1 LNLNHTL
8 FSTMNTRRLL
18 LAATLVVATLSAIA
32 QTTPQA
38 SGAWA
43 RPTVAGQS
51 AGGGFVTITGG
62 SAPDRLL
69 AARAEVSTSVE
80 LHEMKMEGS
89 TMRMREVAGID
100 IPAGQ
105 TVKLEPGGLHVMF
118 IGLKAPLANGSSF
131 PLTLRFE
138 KAGDVTVQMQVKPR
152 P

>member
-1 LNLNHTL
+1 MPRLHPN
-8 FSTMNTRRLL
+8 TMITRRLL
-18 LAATLVVATLSAIA
+18 LAATFCASSFAALA
-32 QTTPQA
+32 QTAPSV

-69 AARAEVSTSVE
+69 AARADVSTSVE

-89 TMRMREVAGID
+89 TMRMREVAAID

-118 IGLKAPLANGSSF
+118 MGLKAPLANGSSF

-138 KAGDVTVQMQVKPR
+138 KAGEVTVQMQVKPR